1 MGGRME
7 FDYQGQL
14 DLLIQSYGLAQLLE
28 QNDITENVVLELLIE
43 RGDIDLGD
51 YFFKDMPLDILEEEL
66 EYDQ

>member
-1 MGGRME
+1 MGERM

-14 DLLIQSYGLAQLLE
+14 DLLIESYGLAQLLE
-28 QNDITENVVLELLIE
+28 QNDITENIVLELLIE
-43 RGDIDLGD
+43 RGDIDLED